1 MFDGLVL
8 FGKSLAGFADP
19 VTLLII
25 AGACLLG
32 ILIGALPGLTAT
44 MGVALLTTLTLKMPS
59 DRALLVLVCSYVG
72 AIYGGSRSA
81 ILLNIPGTPANAA
94 ACLDGH
100 ALAQQGLA
108 GRAIGISTTGS
119 VMGTLI
125 GMFFL
130 AVATPWLG
138 EVALKFGAYEFFWL
152 ALFGVII
159 SGNLTGNDPLKGWL
173 AGFVGLFIACIGQDP
188 IHAYERFAF
197 DNRDLAGGFQLIPA
211 LVGAFGFA
219 EVLTVLAARTPKP
232 VIHRFDTHLPRIG
245 DVTKHWRTILRS
257 GVIGTFM
264 GVVPGVGEDVASWS
278 SYAAARRA
286 SKEPEKYG
294 KGSVEGL
301 MAAETGDNA
310 CVPGAIIPVLAL
322 AVPGSAPAAVLMAA
336 MIIHGVQPGP
346 LIMVNSP
353 QFVFDVVAMMLYATI
368 GILFFGLALVKPLL
382 KVLQVPREIIMPIVF
397 VLCVIGSFAIAQRL
411 FDVWTMLGFGVIGF
425 VLRRY
430 NYPMAPFVL
439 GIVLGDLLDKN
450 LRRGLVL
457 SDGDLTPFLA
467 RPISATLALICVVT
481 ILMNFAAVRR
491 TVHAAYVLCTPWRKA
506 A

>member
-1 MFDGLVL
+1 MLDGLAL
-8 FGKSLAGFADP
+8 FARSIASFADP
-19 VTLLII
+19 ATLAII
-25 AGACLLG
+25 AAASFVG
-32 ILIGALPGLTAT
+32 IVIGALPGLTAT
-44 MGVALLTTLTLKMPS
+44 MGVALMTTLTLKMQPNT
-59 DRALLVLVCSYVG
+59 ALLVLVCTYVG

-94 ACLDGH
+94 ACLDGF
-100 ALAQQGLA
+100 ALAQRGEA

-119 VMGTLI
+119 VLGTLI

-130 AVATPWLG
+130 ALATPALG
-138 EVALKFGAYEFFWL
+138 EVALKFGAFEFFWL

-159 SGNLTGNDPLKGWL
+159 SGNLTGDDPLKGWL
-173 AGFVGLFIACIGQDP
+173 VGFLGLALAAVGQDP

-197 DNRDLAGGFQLIPA
+197 GNRDLAGGFQLIPA

-219 EVLTVLAARTPKP
+219 EVLTILAEKTARAK
-232 VIHRFDTHLPRIG
+232 IREFGSHLPRPG
-245 DVTKHWRTILRS
+245 DVLKYWRTIIRS
-257 GVIGTFM
+257 GVIGTFI

-278 SYAAARRA
+278 SYAAAKRA
-286 SKEPEKYG
+286 SKERDQFG

-353 QFVFDVVAMMLYATI
+353 QFVYDVVAMMLYATI
-368 GILFFGLALVKPLL
+368 GIFVFGLLLVRPLL
-382 KVLQVPREIIMPIVF
+382 KVLQIPREIIMPIVF
-397 VLCVIGSFAIAQRL
+397 VLCVIGSYAIAQRL
-411 FDVWTMLGFGVIGF
+411 FDVWTMLGFGIVGF

-457 SDGDLTPFLA
+457 SDGDLTPFFT
-467 RPISATLALICVVT
+467 RPISMALAAICIAT

-491 TVHAAYVLCTPWRKA
+491 AAGQLWAAVPWRRPA
-506 A
+506 

>member
-1 MFDGLVL
+1 MFNGLVL
-8 FGKSLAGFADP
+8 FGHSLADFADP
-19 VTLLII
+19 ATLGII
-25 AGACLLG
+25 AVASLVG
-32 ILIGALPGLTAT
+32 IVIGALPGLTAT
-44 MGVALLTTLTLKMPS
+44 MGVALMTTLTLKMQPNV
-59 DRALLVLVCSYVG
+59 ALLVLVCTYVG

-94 ACLDGH
+94 ACLDGF
-100 ALAQQGLA
+100 ALAQQGKA

-125 GMFFL
+125 GMLFL
-130 AVATPWLG
+130 AVATPVLG
-138 EVALKFGAYEFFWL
+138 EVALKFGAFEFFWL

-159 SGNLTGNDPLKGWL
+159 SGNLTGDDPLKGWL
-173 AGFVGLFIACIGQDP
+173 VGFLGLFVAGVGQDP
-188 IHAYERFAF
+188 IHAYERFSF
-197 DNRDLAGGFQLIPA
+197 GNRDLAGGFNLIPA

-219 EVLTVLAARTPKP
+219 EVLTVLADRQARAK
-232 VIHRFDTHLPRIG
+232 IREFGSHLPRPG
-245 DVTKHWRTILRS
+245 DVLKYWRTILRS
-257 GVIGTFM
+257 GIIGTFI
-264 GVVPGVGEDVASWS
+264 GIVPGVGEDVASWS

-286 SKEPEKYG
+286 SKERDQFG

-353 QFVFDVVAMMLYATI
+353 QFVYDVVAMMLYATI
-368 GILFFGLALVKPLL
+368 GIFVFGILLVRPLL
-382 KVLQVPREIIMPIVF
+382 KVLQIPREIIMPIVF
-397 VLCVIGSFAIAQRL
+397 VLCVIGSYAIAQRL
-411 FDVWTMLGFGVIGF
+411 FDVWTMLGFGVVGYI
-425 VLRRY
+425 LRRY

-457 SDGDLTPFLA
+457 SDGDLTPFFT
-467 RPISATLALICVVT
+467 RPISAVLAAVCVATV
-481 ILMNFAAVRR
+481 LMNFAVVRR
-491 TVHAAYVLCTPWRKA
+491 GASWAWTAAMPWRRA

>member
-1 MFDGLVL
+1 MFDGLAL
-8 FGKSLAGFADP
+8 FGKSLASFADP
-19 VTLLII
+19 LTLLII

-32 ILIGALPGLTAT
+32 IVIGALPGLTAT

-94 ACLDGH
+94 ACLDGY

-130 AVATPWLG
+130 ALFTPVLG
-138 EVALKFGAYEFFWL
+138 EMALKFGAYEFFWL

-219 EVLTVLAARTPKP
+219 EVLTVLAAKTQKP
-232 VIHRFDTHLPRIG
+232 VIHRFDTHFPRFG
-245 DVTKHWRTILRS
+245 DVIKYWRTILRS
-257 GVIGTFM
+257 GIIGTFM
-264 GVVPGVGEDVASWS
+264 GIVPGVGEDVASWS

-346 LIMVNSP
+346 LIMVNNP
-353 QFVFDVVAMMLYATI
+353 QFVFDVVAMMLFATI
-368 GILFFGLALVKPLL
+368 GILVFGLALVKPLL
-382 KVLQVPREIIMPIVF
+382 KVLQVPREIIMPIV
-397 VLCVIGSFAIAQRL
+397 
-411 FDVWTMLGFGVIGF
+411 
-425 VLRRY
+425 
-430 NYPMAPFVL
+430 
-439 GIVLGDLLDKN
+439 
-450 LRRGLVL
+450 
-457 SDGDLTPFLA
+457 
-467 RPISATLALICVVT
+467 
-481 ILMNFAAVRR
+481 
-491 TVHAAYVLCTPWRKA
+491 
-506 A
+506 

>member
-1 MFDGLVL
+1 V
-8 FGKSLAGFADP
+8 
-19 VTLLII
+19 
-25 AGACLLG
+25 
-32 ILIGALPGLTAT
+32 IGALPGLTAT
-44 MGVALLTTLTLKMPS
+44 MGVALMTTLTLKMQPNT
-59 DRALLVLVCSYVG
+59 ALLVLVCTYVG

-94 ACLDGH
+94 ACLDGF
-100 ALAQQGLA
+100 ALAQRGEA

-119 VMGTLI
+119 VLGTLI

-130 AVATPWLG
+130 ALATPALG
-138 EVALKFGAYEFFWL
+138 EVALKFGAFEFFWL

-159 SGNLTGNDPLKGWL
+159 SGNLTGDDPLKGWL
-173 AGFVGLFIACIGQDP
+173 VGFLGLALAAVGQDP

-197 DNRDLAGGFQLIPA
+197 GNRDLAGGFQLIPA

-219 EVLTVLAARTPKP
+219 EVLTVLAEKTARAK
-232 VIHRFDTHLPRIG
+232 IREFGSHLPRPG
-245 DVTKHWRTILRS
+245 DVLKYWRTIIRS
-257 GVIGTFM
+257 GVIGTFI

-278 SYAAARRA
+278 SYAAAKRA
-286 SKEPEKYG
+286 SKERDQFG

-353 QFVFDVVAMMLYATI
+353 QFVYDVVAMMLYATI
-368 GILFFGLALVKPLL
+368 GIFVFGLLLVRPLL
-382 KVLQVPREIIMPIVF
+382 KVLQIPREIIMPIVF
-397 VLCVIGSFAIAQRL
+397 VLCVIGSYAIAQRL
-411 FDVWTMLGFGVIGF
+411 FDVWTMLGFGIVGF

-457 SDGDLTPFLA
+457 SDGDLTPFFT
-467 RPISATLALICVVT
+467 RPISAVLAAICIAT
-481 ILMNFAAVRR
+481 ILMNFGAVRR
-491 TVHAAYVLCTPWRKA
+491 TAGRVWTAAMPQAWSR
-506 A
+506 